1 MDRDISRD
9 LFCFPF
15 VYVTKLFAVTTTSQ
29 KDRWFLE
36 RKRLIYFEDFFSRFS
51 FFHLSQFRRSF
62 SLHGVSIYNKTEYEK
77 IEDWP
82 TTWHFCVFPF
92 PLVGIKEIKLL
103 SLKKREIGFSDL
115 IWICA
120 DFFFF
125 FEWLRLLWKF
135 FSDYDNELQIIHYYL
150 FFLDDGILFL
160 KNKYYFKNKKTKGI

>member
-1 MDRDISRD
+1 MQSQRPRRKIVDSSKGNDSFIS
-9 LFCFPF
+9 
-15 VYVTKLFAVTTTSQ
+15 K
-29 KDRWFLE
+29 
-36 RKRLIYFEDFFSRFS
+36 I
-51 FFHLSQFRRSF
+51 FFHVSLSFTFHSFVVRS
-62 SLHGVSIYNKTEYEK
+62 LRGVSIYNKTEYEK

-125 FEWLRLLWKF
+125 FEWLRLF
-135 FSDYDNELQIIHYYL
+135 FEVFFQIMIMSYRLYVYINYYYYL
-150 FFLDDGILFL
+150 FFLDDGMLFL

>member
-1 MDRDISRD
+1 MQSQRPRRKIVDSSKGNDSSIS
-9 LFCFPF
+9 
-15 VYVTKLFAVTTTSQ
+15 K
-29 KDRWFLE
+29 
-36 RKRLIYFEDFFSRFS
+36 I
-51 FFHLSQFRRSF
+51 FFHVSLSFTFHSFVVRS
-62 SLHGVSIYNKTEYEK
+62 LRGVSIYNKTEYEK

-125 FEWLRLLWKF
+125 FEWLRLF
-135 FSDYDNELQIIHYYL
+135 FENFFQIMIMSYGLYVYINYYYYL
-150 FFLDDGILFL
+150 FFLDDGMLFL